1 MTEPMIDP
9 LFAEYTIAK
18 RNVVITSDMP
28 SVTFLSGLPA
38 GYATAF
44 LRKMALG
51 LIQIRDKNGIELK
64 VRIQ

>member
-28 SVTFLSGLPA
+28 SVTFLV
-38 GYATAF
+38 GY
-44 LRKMALG
+44 LLDMPPLS
-51 LIQIRDKNGIELK
+51 
-64 VRIQ
+64 